1 MELDL
6 SEFQNYFLKKCLK
19 IAAKNRD
26 PPRKPTKNFSPTTTV
41 ETCKAATPLE
51 ILQPP
56 VYVFD
61 TSLSMSL
68 GFHIKDRSF
77 LMCRGAHFY
86 GFRLEEKFT
95 PEITRKKGPPPPN
108 ANQ

>member
-77 LMCRGAHFY
+77 LMFLRFLA
-86 GFRLEEKFT
+86 E
-95 PEITRKKGPPPPN
+95 KGPPHLNSWQKRPALPN
-108 ANQ
+108 CLEK